1 MTNQEQKQ
9 NTVLQ
14 CFQITLQLSLEIL
27 EAFSATEIP
36 PKKYI
41 YRINTDDFGNQSIV
55 ASVDYLT
62 SASVIERLRW

>member
-1 MTNQEQKQ
+1 MQTMTNQEQEQ

-36 PKKYI
+36 PQKYF
-41 YRINTDDFGNQSIV
+41 YRINTDDFGNQSI
-55 ASVDYLT
+55 
-62 SASVIERLRW
+62 